1 MYIYIYTYKIDID
14 TTKRLAI
21 SCLRFICTDRFDLEA
36 TGITDAHL
44 GHMLGNGMTVNVI
57 GRILSRAL
65 YSAGLLSE
73 AVANP
78 WEGARDRAG

>member
-1 MYIYIYTYKIDID
+1 MHIYIFLLYID
-14 TTKRLAI
+14 TTKILAI
-21 SCLRFICTDRFDLEA
+21 SCLRFICNARFDLEA
-36 TGITDAHL
+36 TGITDAQL

-73 AVANP
+73 AIYDP